1 MRFNFH
7 VIRLLLAIATLI
19 SAASVFASDG
29 QLEINQACAVN
40 TGCFSGDTPGFP
52 VTIDGSAG
60 RSYRLTGDLTI
71 PSVDSD
77 GILISA
83 SDISIDLGGFTIMGL
98 ACVGA
103 QSNCTPSPVGEG
115 SGVATINAF
124 SDKYPGISVNNG
136 SIIGMGAHGVLLGNQ
151 AEVSS
156 LRVRWN
162 GTDGI
167 RVRIGSMVSGNTA
180 YQNGDDGI
188 SAGPGSTVS
197 GNTAD
202 ENRRR
207 GIFADQGSTVSGN
220 TVYGNVSTGI
230 AVGNGST
237 VSDNTA
243 RGNDNGISASG
254 GSTVYR
260 NTLRQNRGFGLSLD
274 ATAAYREN
282 VISSNFKGTVF
293 GGLNMFSNSCN
304 GKTSCP

>member
-1 MRFNFH
+1 MLHSSPACREA
-7 VIRLLLAIATLI
+7 VITAGLLC
-19 SAASVFASDG
+19 AAGVHAADG
-29 QLEINQACAVN
+29 QLEINQACAIN
-40 TGCFSGDTPGFP
+40 TGCFTSDTPGFP

-60 RSYRLTGDLTI
+60 RSYRLTGDLVI
-71 PSVDSD
+71 PNADSD
-77 GILISA
+77 GISISTN
-83 SDISIDLGGFTIMGL
+83 DVSIDLGGFTIMGL

-103 QSNCTPSPVGEG
+103 ESNCTPSSGSG
-115 SGVATINAF
+115 SGVASISAF
-124 SDKYPGISVNNG
+124 TDKYPGISVTNG
-136 SIIGMGAHGVLLGNQ
+136 SIIGMGGFGVLLGNQ
-151 AEVSS
+151 AEASS

-162 GTDGI
+162 GTNGVI
-167 RVRIGSMVSGNTA
+167 VRISSKVFGNTA

-188 SAGPGSTVS
+188 SAGPGSTVL

-202 ENRRR
+202 ENGTR

-220 TVYGNVSTGI
+220 TAYGNVGTGI

-243 RGNDNGISASG
+243 RGNNNGISASG
-254 GSTVYR
+254 GSAIHR
-260 NTLRQNRGFGLSLD
+260 NTVRQNRGFGLFLD

-304 GKTSCP
+304 GKTTCP